1 MPSPS
6 DLLVAAAD
14 RVRDLAAQATPGP
27 WRQHDT
33 HLTMG
38 GHTATVMCGE
48 GNDVALVAW
57 LPTWNHEPWD
67 NSRLPFTTARW
78 IAALSPE
85 VAPHLETI
93 LREYARCAAEL
104 NYAIERAPEGKA
116 VLALARSILGVGLA
130 GETP

>member
-1 MPSPS
+1 MTTPS

-67 NSRLPFTTARW
+67 NTRLPFTTARW
-78 IAALSPE
+78 IAALSPA
-85 VAPHLETI
+85 VAPALEEW
-93 LREYARCAAEL
+93 LRATAKAVFVWEELDRPFNAAEL
-104 NYAIERAPEGKA
+104 AA
-116 VLALARSILGVGLA
+116 VRFAAVVCPDLA